1 MRSLPFLTLCIFL
14 CMPWTTASANSQT
27 QGAVL
32 YAKLCAKCHGPL
44 ASTTKP
50 NRPYGRIAS
59 AIRVVPSM
67 YHLKGLSPDEID
79 ALVAATEQP
88 DRPYRGRR

>member
-1 MRSLPFLTLCIFL
+1 MRNLLIFFFSFLLL
-14 CMPWTTASANSQT
+14 VPGPATAENLKEK
-27 QGAVL
+27 GAAL
-32 YAKLCAKCHGPL
+32 YAELCAKCHRPL

-67 YHLKGLSPDEID
+67 YHLKHLSSDDID

-88 DRPYRGRR
+88 DRPSRGR